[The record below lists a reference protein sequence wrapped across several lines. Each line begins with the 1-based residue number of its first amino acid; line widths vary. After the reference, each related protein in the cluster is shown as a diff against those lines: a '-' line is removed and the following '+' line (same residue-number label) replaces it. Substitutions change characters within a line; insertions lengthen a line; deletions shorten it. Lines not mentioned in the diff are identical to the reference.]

1 VVLGRTRT
9 AHKSLSVQFQDRAV
23 SKRYEALVRGWPRE
37 DSGAVDAAIGK
48 WRGGG
53 AARWG
58 GTVTLLPRF
67 RQFPYEHS

>member
-1 VVLGRTRT
+1 MVLGRTRT

-53 AARWG
+53 GEEG
-58 GTVTLLPRF
+58 GRGGEVGRYSDAFTQV
-67 RQFPYEHS
+67 